1 MSTKTKTTKSISL
14 KFSKEADDVYSD
26 DGDYIE
32 NIENTEPS
40 YYGSLSKGDGIYSCN
55 FEIGAHST
63 SDFLE
68 TLQEVVEL
76 ITSSVGG
83 P

>member
-14 KFSKEADDVYSD
+14 KFSKEAD
-26 DGDYIE
+26 DYIE

-68 TLQEVVEL
+68 TLLEVVEL